1 MLKRPRSLLFPTNR
15 RPICDDETPLAALYE
30 RTIHSEFTLESFRRA
45 QDRPAF
51 KALKDFMSEVIPPEM
66 KSTKNFAAEGKLS
79 VNEGDVI
86 VILSGK
92 AEHHWWKGQNKRTCQ
107 VGEFPRNIVCSSR
120 PICGDD
126 IRYLFTD
133 RETRDR
139 PCGKEPYPTDGFVR
153 HSFRNCAANR

>member
-1 MLKRPRSLLFPTNR
+1 MCKVKQVRYVFMCAILVPLL
-15 RPICDDETPLAALYE
+15 
-30 RTIHSEFTLESFRRA
+30 

-51 KALKDFMSEVIPPEM
+51 GALKDFMSEVIPPEM

-86 VILSGK
+86 IILSGK

-107 VGEFPRNIVCSSR
+107 VGEFPRNIICSLR

-126 IRYLFTD
+126 IRW
-133 RETRDR
+133 ETWT
-139 PCGKEPYPTDGFVR
+139 GEPE
-153 HSFRNCAANR
+153 

>member
-1 MLKRPRSLLFPTNR
+1 MLIRPRIYYFPPTARQIVMMRLPPGALFTRSIYSELSLKSYGR
-15 RPICDDETPLAALYE
+15 C
-30 RTIHSEFTLESFRRA
+30 

-126 IRYLFTD
+126 IRYVFTD
-133 RETRDR
+133 RKKRSPLSLPPSPGDS
-139 PCGKEPYPTDGFVR
+139 PTV
-153 HSFRNCAANR
+153 S

>member
-1 MLKRPRSLLFPTNR
+1 MYILTSQK
-15 RPICDDETPLAALYE
+15 
-30 RTIHSEFTLESFRRA
+30 TLSIA
-45 QDRPAF
+45 IQDRPAF

-86 VILSGK
+86 IILSGK
-92 AEHHWWKGQNKRTCQ
+92 AEHHWWKGQNKTTCQ

-126 IRYLFTD
+126 IRW
-133 RETRDR
+133 
-139 PCGKEPYPTDGFVR
+139 DGRFFILYSVGTL
-153 HSFRNCAANR
+153 CQ